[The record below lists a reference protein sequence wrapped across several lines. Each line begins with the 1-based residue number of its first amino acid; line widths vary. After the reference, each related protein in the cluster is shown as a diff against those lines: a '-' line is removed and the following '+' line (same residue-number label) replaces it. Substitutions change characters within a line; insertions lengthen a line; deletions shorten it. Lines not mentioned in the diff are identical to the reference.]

1 MKNILK
7 SKLTAKPSFS
17 DWKIIKI
24 LSAIFILWAFL
35 LFTKF
40 YHFGYSDWDLAYN
53 TQSVWNI
60 LRGNTYISLFD
71 MDFFG
76 NHTNFIV
83 VFLLPIFIIC
93 QHPLTLVMIKLLVF
107 LSTAFFIYQCSFK
120 ITKGRIFSITIM
132 FLYLIFPTNIFGI
145 LYDYHHE
152 STSTIFF
159 VLLFYF
165 FHEKRYKAFII
176 TIILTVL
183 IKENMP
189 LIIIAFGIYGLFFK
203 DRNRLKWGGI
213 PLMIGFFSF
222 FLLVGVVVPALRH
235 TKIHPFIVRYNHFGN
250 NYKEVLST
258 LLFHPKVVIHHL
270 LSPMNTAY
278 VRDLFGPLLI
288 PAILS
293 PQILFLISPFLFQH
307 MLSADGAEHSIFAYY
322 GLTMSP
328 FFFLATASTFAYIKE
343 TFSCRIYITT
353 ACILTI
359 SCFLFSLSFSTRFFH
374 DFTRNYGYI
383 TNKRWEIVKK
393 IPDTAGVIST
403 FDYLPELS
411 RRKEL
416 YSFHKLFDV
425 VYQSAE
431 KGKVSAFSPDEN
443 FVLPD
448 TVNYALVDFNDFWL
462 KSYTSQEGKYTAKYI
477 NKFFD
482 AGWVIEVVADDIF
495 LFKRDG
501 IIKSNIV
508 IKSNEP
514 IDGFYDSQKN
524 NNELNLINVKIE
536 TSVKDKLGGATIPL
550 NFYWSARSSTI
561 EKSYMVRIAVQHKG
575 QTIKLHDHF
584 IGYSIA
590 PTSTWN
596 KGEYIK
602 EKYWLYLPDIESGS
616 YELTII
622 APYKLARLPLTIK

>member
-1 MKNILK
+1 MKNRLFNII
-7 SKLTAKPSFS
+7 SKLSAL
-17 DWKIIKI
+17 DQLAIKI
-24 LSAIFILWAFL
+24 LAVFSCLWIYIL
-35 LFTKF
+35 TIKY
-40 YHFGYSDWDLAYN
+40 YHFSYADWDLAYN
-53 TQSVWNI
+53 TQSAWNI
-60 LRGNTYISLFD
+60 LRGNTHISIFD
-71 MDFFG
+71 MHSFG
-76 NHTNFIV
+76 AHTNFIV
-83 VFLLPIFIIC
+83 LLLLPIFVFF
-93 QHPLTLVMIKLLVF
+93 QHPMTLVMIKLLVF
-107 LSTAFFIYQCSFK
+107 LLTAFFIYKCSFK
-120 ITKGRIFSITIM
+120 ITKGKVFSIALM
-132 FLYLIFPTNIFGI
+132 FLYLLFPTNVFGI

-176 TIILTVL
+176 TILFTIL

-189 LIIIAFGIYGLFFK
+189 LIIAAFGIYGLFFN
-203 DRNRLKWGGI
+203 DRDRIKWGVVPLLIGI
-213 PLMIGFFSF
+213 FSF
-222 FLLVGVVVPALRH
+222 FLLVGIVVPALRH

-258 LLFHPKVVIHHL
+258 LLFHPKVVIGHL
-270 LSPMNTAY
+270 LSPMNTSY

-288 PAILS
+288 PSILS

-328 FFFLATASTFAYIKE
+328 FFFLATASTFAFIKE
-343 TFSCRIYITT
+343 SFSRRSYIIT

-359 SCFLFSLSFSTRFFH
+359 SCLLFSLSFSSQFFH

-383 TNKRWEIVKK
+383 TKKRWEIVKR
-393 IPDTAGVIST
+393 IPDSAGVIST

-411 RRKEL
+411 RRRNL
-416 YSFHKLFDV
+416 YSFHRMFDV

-448 TVNYALVDFNDFWL
+448 TVTYALVNFNDYWL
-462 KSYTSQEGKYTAKYI
+462 KSYTSQEGRYTAKYI
-477 NKFFD
+477 SKFFD
-482 AGWVIEVVADDIF
+482 AGWAIEDAADDIF

-501 IIKSNIV
+501 IVKSNIV
-508 IKSNEP
+508 MKSKEP
-514 IDGFYDSQKN
+514 FDGLYDAQN
-524 NNELNLINVKIE
+524 DNNELNLIRVNMG
-536 TSVKDKLGGATIPL
+536 TSVKDNLGGATIPL
-550 NFYWSARSSTI
+550 NFYWNARSSTI
-561 EKSYMVRIAVQHKG
+561 EKSHVVRIAVQQNGK
-575 QTIKLHDHF
+575 TIKMHDHF
-584 IGYSIA
+584 IGYSMA

-602 EKYWLYLPDIESGS
+602 ENYWLYLPEVESGS
-616 YELTII
+616 YQII
-622 APYKLARLPLTIK
+622 IKAPYKIVQLPLNIP